1 MCNQAG
7 VEDLNNRSTLHDVH
21 TREGNLGTFK
31 TTYRVRWSD
40 VDAAQVVHH
49 PNYLRFFQIAEEE
62 FYEHL
67 GLGLGYAYFV
77 KHGIWLPRTKV
88 FCQYHT
94 PSNLGDTLEIS
105 LIIKDIREK
114 SIKYDFL
121 VKKKGSETLV
131 AEGYVVAVATDK
143 KMKKSIEIPHEIVE
157 KLKTFRN
164 TKGNNQL

>member
-1 MCNQAG
+1 M
-7 VEDLNNRSTLHDVH
+7 
-21 TREGNLGTFK
+21 GTFK

-49 PNYLRFFQIAEEE
+49 SNYLRFFQIAEEE

-67 GLGLGYAYFV
+67 GFGLGYAYFV

-105 LIIKDIREK
+105 LSVKDIREK
-114 SIKYDFL
+114 SIKYSFQ
-121 VKKKGSETLV
+121 VKKKGSETLI
-131 AEGYVVAVATDK
+131 ADGYVVAVATDK
-143 KMKKSIEIPHEIVE
+143 KIQKAIKIPSEIAE
-157 KLKTFRN
+157 KLRTFRSS
-164 TKGNNQL
+164 